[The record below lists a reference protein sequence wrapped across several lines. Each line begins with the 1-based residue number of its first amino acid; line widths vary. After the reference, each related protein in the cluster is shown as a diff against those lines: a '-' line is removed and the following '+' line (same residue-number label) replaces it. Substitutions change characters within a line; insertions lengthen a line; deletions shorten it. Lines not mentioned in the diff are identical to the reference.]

1 MEEPL
6 NCEAIGGVGQ
16 NGEGK
21 IGGER
26 SQFQIHNLICAYH
39 ED

>member
-1 MEEPL
+1 MEGPL
-6 NCEAIGGVGQ
+6 DCEAVGGVGQ
-16 NGEGK
+16 NGGGK
-21 IGGER
+21 VGGER